1 MTTQK
6 WQSNAKLAVLQARA
20 KLLQQI
26 RQFFDE
32 RQVLEVETPT
42 LSRSAVP
49 EPMIEPL
56 STQYHGIYA
65 DTFYL
70 QTSPEL
76 PMKRLLASGS
86 GSIYQMCTVFR
97 DEEYGR
103 LHNPEFRLLEWY
115 RVGFDHHDLMDEMDA
130 LLQQV
135 LVCQPATKITYIG
148 LFQQYLQLHPL
159 TEPLQNLRQQ
169 VQTALSINAQDFD
182 RDTCLQCLLSE
193 KIEKKLGQD
202 APLFVYDYPA
212 TQASLAQKSP
222 NNPELAE
229 RFELYIQGI
238 EIANGF
244 HELTDASEQRQRFE
258 QEQQQRKANQQQVM
272 PLDEYFLQAL
282 EAGLPPCAGVALGI
296 DRLLMLKLGFD
307 QLQSVLSFSVEQV

>member
-1 MTTQK
+1 
-6 WQSNAKLAVLQARA
+6 
-20 KLLQQI
+20 
-26 RQFFDE
+26 
-32 RQVLEVETPT
+32 
-42 LSRSAVP
+42 
-49 EPMIEPL
+49 
-56 STQYHGIYA
+56 
-65 DTFYL
+65 
-70 QTSPEL
+70 
-76 PMKRLLASGS
+76 
-86 GSIYQMCTVFR
+86 
-97 DEEYGR
+97 
-103 LHNPEFRLLEWY
+103 
-115 RVGFDHHDLMDEMDA
+115 MDV

-135 LVCQPATKITYIG
+135 LCCQPATKITYIA

-193 KIEKKLGQD
+193 KIEKKLGQN

-229 RFELYIQGI
+229 RFEVYIQGI

-244 HELTDASEQRQRFE
+244 HELTDASEQRHRFE
-258 QEQQQRKANQQQVM
+258 QEQQQREKNQQQPI